1 MGGISLIITAIL
13 LFIYTEIDTNRW
25 INKKNGQN

>member
-1 MGGISLIITAIL
+1 MGGISLIITALL